1 MPDAALMAGGR
12 AAAVAGLAGPCVFT
26 AAWLAGSLA
35 QNNHSLTAVQI
46 SGLAAPDAR
55 APWIMITGF
64 ELLGGCVIVFGHGL
78 RERAG
83 HGLRGRAGLRGRDG
97 RVVAWLVEAAG
108 LLTMAAG
115 LLRRD
120 HMLLTAGP
128 VSWHNRAHDV
138 ISAIIYVDLV
148 VAQALLARRFG
159 RWLLVSA
166 AATAGLLAAFAAD
179 TSAPDAGLLQ
189 RVLVSVPLVAVAAIS
204 VRLLR
209 DDRQPEVDE
218 SLPST

>member
-1 MPDAALMAGGR
+1 MPDVASITRGR

-26 AAWLAGSLA
+26 GAWLAGSLL
-35 QNNHSLTAVQI
+35 QNKHSLTAVQI

-64 ELLGGCVIVFGHGL
+64 ELLGGCVIAFGHGL
-78 RERAG
+78 REPAG
-83 HGLRGRAGLRGRDG
+83 R
-97 RVVAWLVEAAG
+97 VAWLVEAAG
-108 LLTMAAG
+108 VLTMAAG

-128 VSWHNRAHDV
+128 VSWHNRAHDL

-159 RWLLVSA
+159 RWLLISA

-189 RVLVSVPLVAVAAIS
+189 RLLVSVPLAAVAAIS
-204 VRLLR
+204 VRLLHH
-209 DDRQPEVDE
+209 DRQPEVDE
-218 SLPST
+218 AVSST